1 MSFIEWIYFF
11 LIYNGL
17 IFVGS
22 QKLFRLAG
30 VPGWHAIIPF
40 YNIIKHLDII
50 QRPRW
55 WIILVFIPVINL
67 LMIPVVWVEFIKRFN
82 HNSKIDRILV
92 ILTLGFYF
100 FYISYASSK
109 TKLVEEISFS
119 GFERS
124 IGSFIFAIV
133 IATIVHNYFLQ
144 PFVIPT
150 GSLEKTLRVG
160 DFLLVSK
167 FHYGARVPST
177 VVTLP
182 MVHDTIPIIKTRS
195 YLKSPQL
202 PYIRIPGFQEIKNND
217 IVVFNWPA
225 DTVRKFFVKE
235 KGVIKPRDK
244 KSNYVKRALGIP
256 GDTIEIKDGIIF
268 INGKKNVLPDRAK
281 PIFTYNIRSEKGVS
295 SNKLKEIGIEG
306 FIRKFI
312 IKNLTPRSYEEI
324 SNYILSISNTND
336 NEYLV
341 YTDDSGIPLSII
353 RDNNITISELID
365 STREIS
371 LTYEDAFKIENSNL
385 FDTIYRVTQSK
396 GVSNLNF
403 FPNNNNFKWN
413 NDYLGPIY
421 IPKKGDQIDLS
432 LDNLPLYK
440 KIIKDYEFNDIEI
453 SNGRI
458 IINSEEQDSYT
469 FKQDYYWMMGDN
481 RYNSEDSRVWGFVPF
496 DHVLGKP
503 VFIWMSIDGLFNGI
517 QNWKFRWDRIFTTIG
532 LDGEPRSYLP
542 HFIAFIWSY
551 GSYMFLSK
559 EGNLKINHYQ
569 SS

>member
-17 IFVGS
+17 IFAGS

-55 WIILVFIPVINL
+55 WIILIFIPVINL

-82 HNSKIDRILV
+82 HNSKIDRVLV

-100 FYISYASSK
+100 FYISYVSSK
-109 TKLVEEISFS
+109 TKLVKEISFS

-195 YLKSPQL
+195 YLKNPQL

-244 KSNYVKRALGIP
+244 KSNYVKRAIGIP

-295 SNKLKEIGIEG
+295 SSKLKEIGIEG

-396 GVSNLNF
+396 SVSNLNF

-542 HFIAFIWSY
+542 HFIVFMLLWQLYVFIKRKK
-551 GSYMFLSK
+551 F
-559 EGNLKINHYQ
+559 KI
-569 SS
+569 

>member
-22 QKLFRLAG
+22 HKLFRLAR
-30 VPGWHAIIPF
+30 VPGWYAIIPF

-67 LMIPVVWVEFIKRFN
+67 LMIPVVWIEFIKRFN
-82 HNSKIDRILV
+82 HNSKIDRTLV

-100 FYISYASSK
+100 FYISYFSNK
-109 TKLVEEISFS
+109 TKLVKETSFS

-256 GDTIEIKDGIIF
+256 GDTIEIKDGIVF
-268 INGKKNVLPDRAK
+268 VNGKKNILPDRAK
-281 PIFTYNIRSEKGVS
+281 PIFTYNIMSEQGVS
-295 SNKLKEIGIEG
+295 SNKLKQIGIEG

-312 IKNLTPRSYEEI
+312 IKNLNQRSYEEI

-336 NEYLV
+336 NEYLI
-341 YTDDSGIPLSII
+341 YTDDSGIPLSVI
-353 RDNNITISELID
+353 RDNNIIISELID
-365 STREIS
+365 SSREIS

-385 FDTIYRVTQSK
+385 FDTIFRVTESK

-403 FPNNNNFKWN
+403 FPNNSNFNWN
-413 NDYLGPIY
+413 NDYLGPVY
-421 IPKKGDQIDLS
+421 IPKKGDKIDLS
-432 LDNLPLYK
+432 IDNLPLYK

-453 SNGRI
+453 LNGRI
-458 IINSEEQDSYT
+458 IINNKEQDSYT

-503 VFIWMSIDGLFNGI
+503 VFIWMSIDGLFDGI
-517 QNWKFRWDRIFTTIG
+517 QNWEFRWNRIFTTIG
-532 LDGEPRSYLP
+532 LDGKPRSYLP
-542 HFIAFIWSY
+542 HFIVFI
-551 GSYMFLSK
+551 FLWQLYVFIKRRKSK
-559 EGNLKINHYQ
+559 
-569 SS
+569 S

>member
-17 IFVGS
+17 IFAGS

-100 FYISYASSK
+100 FYISYVSSK
-109 TKLVEEISFS
+109 TKLVKEISFS

-542 HFIAFIWSY
+542 HFVVFI
-551 GSYMFLSK
+551 FLWQLYVFIKRRKSK
-559 EGNLKINHYQ
+559 
-569 SS
+569 S

>member
-1 MSFIEWIYFF
+1 MNFTEWIYFF
-11 LIYNGL
+11 LIFNCL
-17 IFVGS
+17 IFAGS

-30 VPGWHAIIPF
+30 VPGWYAIIPF

-50 QRPRW
+50 KRPRW

-67 LMIPVVWVEFIKRFN
+67 LMIPVIWVEFIKKFN

-100 FYISYASSK
+100 FHVSYFSSK
-109 TKLVEEISFS
+109 TKLVDDISFS

-225 DTVRKFFVKE
+225 DTVRRFFVKE

-256 GDTIEIKDGIIF
+256 GDTIEIKDGIVF

-281 PIFTYNIRSEKGVS
+281 PIFTYNIKSNEGVS
-295 SNKLKEIGIEG
+295 SNKLKELGIEG

-312 IKNLTPRSYEEI
+312 IKNLSQISYEEI

-341 YTDDSGIPLSII
+341 YTDDFGIPLSII
-353 RDNNITISELID
+353 RENNLIISELID
-365 STREIS
+365 SSREIS

-396 GVSNLNF
+396 DLSNLNF
-403 FPNNNNFKWN
+403 FPNNKNFDWN
-413 NDYLGPIY
+413 NDYMGPIY
-421 IPKKGDQIDLS
+421 IPKKGDKIDLS
-432 LDNLPLYK
+432 IDNLPLYK
-440 KIIKDYEFNDIEI
+440 KIIKDYEFNDIVI

-458 IINSEEQDSYT
+458 ILNNKEQNSYT

-532 LDGEPRSYLP
+532 LDGKPRSYFP
-542 HFIAFIWSY
+542 HFIAFRVLWQVSVFIKRRK
-551 GSYMFLSK
+551 SK
-559 EGNLKINHYQ
+559 N
-569 SS
+569 

>member
-1 MSFIEWIYFF
+1 MNFTEWIYFF
-11 LIYNGL
+11 LIFNCL
-17 IFVGS
+17 IFAGS

-30 VPGWHAIIPF
+30 VPGWYAIIPF

-50 QRPRW
+50 KRPRW

-67 LMIPVVWVEFIKRFN
+67 LMIPVIWVEFIKKFN

-100 FYISYASSK
+100 FHVSYFSSK
-109 TKLVEEISFS
+109 TKLVDDISFS

-225 DTVRKFFVKE
+225 DTVRRFFVKE

-256 GDTIEIKDGIIF
+256 GDTIEIKDGIVF

-281 PIFTYNIRSEKGVS
+281 PIFTYNIKSNEGVS
-295 SNKLKEIGIEG
+295 SNKLKELGIEG

-312 IKNLTPRSYEEI
+312 IKNLSQISYEEI

-353 RDNNITISELID
+353 RENNLIISELID
-365 STREIS
+365 SSREIS

-396 GVSNLNF
+396 DLSNLNF
-403 FPNNNNFKWN
+403 FPNNKNFDWN
-413 NDYLGPIY
+413 NDYMGPIY
-421 IPKKGDQIDLS
+421 IPKKGDKIDLS
-432 LDNLPLYK
+432 IDNLPLYK
-440 KIIKDYEFNDIEI
+440 KIIKDYEFNDIVI

-458 IINSEEQDSYT
+458 ILNNKEQNSYT

-532 LDGEPRSYLP
+532 LDGKPRSYFP
-542 HFIAFIWSY
+542 HFIAFIVLWQGY
-551 GSYMFLSK
+551 VFIKRRKSK
-559 EGNLKINHYQ
+559 N
-569 SS
+569 